1 MYRLI
6 RYYNQNRKKIL
17 WIILIIVFIIAIIQ
31 ILNFFAKKNNGSNN
45 SKKESVVSNITYSN
59 AVTSN
64 KSSVTGSEISQDKL
78 KKDTDIIDTFFNY
91 CNEGDVEDAYELLT
105 DECKEE
111 MYPSVEDF
119 KRIYYEYLF
128 NGDKKSYTIE
138 NWVGDIYR
146 IMITDD
152 ILSTGKLNST
162 ETRQDY
168 MTVIRKNNE
177 YKLNIN
183 SYIGRKNLN
192 LETMY
197 NDIKVTVKEVNTYMD
212 YEEYNIYVENNSNNT
227 ILLDTKDDVKSVY
240 LLDSNDKKA
249 YFFNNEVN
257 TSKLVVQSKLKT
269 TLKIKFSNSYS
280 STRKMK
286 NIVFSK
292 FVLNYDEYNK
302 LENKAEYDFK
312 ELKIKL

>member
-168 MTVIRKNNE
+168 MTVIRKSNE

-227 ILLDTKDDVKSVY
+227 ILLDTNDDVKSVY
-240 LLDSNDKKA
+240 LLDSNDKKV
-249 YFFNNEVN
+249 YFFNNEIN

>member
-1 MYRLI
+1 
-6 RYYNQNRKKIL
+6 
-17 WIILIIVFIIAIIQ
+17 
-31 ILNFFAKKNNGSNN
+31 
-45 SKKESVVSNITYSN
+45 
-59 AVTSN
+59 
-64 KSSVTGSEISQDKL
+64 
-78 KKDTDIIDTFFNY
+78 
-91 CNEGDVEDAYELLT
+91 
-105 DECKEE
+105 
-111 MYPSVEDF
+111 
-119 KRIYYEYLF
+119 
-128 NGDKKSYTIE
+128 
-138 NWVGDIYR
+138 
-146 IMITDD
+146 
-152 ILSTGKLNST
+152 
-162 ETRQDY
+162 
-168 MTVIRKNNE
+168 
-177 YKLNIN
+177 
-183 SYIGRKNLN
+183 
-192 LETMY
+192 MY

-227 ILLDTKDDVKSVY
+227 ILLDTNDDVKSVY

>member
-152 ILSTGKLNST
+152 ILSTGKLNNT

-168 MTVIRKNNE
+168 MTVIRKSNE

-227 ILLDTKDDVKSVY
+227 ILLDTNDDVKSVY
-240 LLDSNDKKA
+240 LLDSNDKKV
-249 YFFNNEVN
+249 YFFNNEIN

>member
-45 SKKESVVSNITYSN
+45 SKKESVRSNITYSN

-168 MTVIRKNNE
+168 MTVIRKSNE

-227 ILLDTKDDVKSVY
+227 ILLDTNDDVKSVY
-240 LLDSNDKKA
+240 LLDSNDKKV
-249 YFFNNEVN
+249 YFFNNEIN

>member
-168 MTVIRKNNE
+168 MTVIRKSNE

>member
-31 ILNFFAKKNNGSNN
+31 ILNFFAKKNNGSN
-45 SKKESVVSNITYSN
+45 SKKESVVGNITYSN

-119 KRIYYEYLF
+119 KKIYYEYLF

-168 MTVIRKNNE
+168 MTVIRKSNE

-227 ILLDTKDDVKSVY
+227 ILLDTNDDVKSVY